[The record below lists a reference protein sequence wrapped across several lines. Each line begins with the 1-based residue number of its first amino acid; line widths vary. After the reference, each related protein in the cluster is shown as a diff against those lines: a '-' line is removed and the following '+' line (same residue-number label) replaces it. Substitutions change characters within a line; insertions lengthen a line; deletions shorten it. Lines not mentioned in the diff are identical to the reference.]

1 MWAAVRF
8 GWTPDQFRALTPAQ
22 VALLRKEDERR
33 TVELGNLVRDAV
45 QNAVANAMRKKG
57 KKPQPLFR
65 KRPKKQAD
73 QKKKLSKKKLR
84 RIEESARRLKVR

>member
-1 MWAAVRF
+1 MRF

-57 KKPQPLFR
+57 KKQQPLFK
-65 KRPKKQAD
+65 KRPKRPD
-73 QKKKLSKKKLR
+73 EKKRLSKKKLR

>member
-1 MWAAVRF
+1 M
-8 GWTPDQFRALTPAQ
+8 
-22 VALLRKEDERR
+22 
-33 TVELGNLVRDAV
+33 RDAV

-65 KRPKKQAD
+65 KRPKKKAD
-73 QKKKLSKKKLR
+73 EKKKLSKKKLR

>member
-1 MWAAVRF
+1 MRF

-57 KKPQPLFR
+57 KKQQPLFR
-65 KRPKKQAD
+65 KRPKRPD
-73 QKKKLSKKKLR
+73 EKKRLSKKKLR
-84 RIEESARRLKVR
+84 RIEESARGLKVRQ

>member
-1 MWAAVRF
+1 MRF

-22 VALLRKEDERR
+22 LALLRKEDERR
-33 TVELGNLVRDAV
+33 TVELGNLVRDAA

-57 KKPQPLFR
+57 KKQQPLFK
-65 KRPKKQAD
+65 KRPKRAD
-73 QKKKLSKKKLR
+73 EKKRLSKKRLR

>member
-1 MWAAVRF
+1 MRF

-22 VALLRKEDERR
+22 VALLRREDERR

-65 KRPKKQAD
+65 KRPKRPDERKR
-73 QKKKLSKKKLR
+73 LSKKKLR

>member
-1 MWAAVRF
+1 MRF

-45 QNAVANAMRKKG
+45 QNALANAMRKKG

-65 KRPKKQAD
+65 KRPKKKAD
-73 QKKKLSKKKLR
+73 EKKKLSKKKLR

>member
-1 MWAAVRF
+1 MRF

-33 TVELGNLVRDAV
+33 TVELGSLVRDAV

-57 KKPQPLFR
+57 KKPQPLFK
-65 KRPKKQAD
+65 KRPKGPDEK
-73 QKKKLSKKKLR
+73 KKKLSKKKLR
-84 RIEESARRLKVR
+84 RIEESAQRLKVR

>member
-1 MWAAVRF
+1 MRF

-22 VALLRKEDERR
+22 LALLRKEDERR

-57 KKPQPLFR
+57 KKQQPLFR
-65 KRPKKQAD
+65 KRPRRAEGKR
-73 QKKKLSKKKLR
+73 KLSKKRAR
-84 RIEESARRLKVR
+84 RIEESARRLKVRQ

>member
-1 MWAAVRF
+1 MRF

-33 TVELGNLVRDAV
+33 TVEIGNLVRDAV

-57 KKPQPLFR
+57 KKQQPLFR
-65 KRPKKQAD
+65 KRPKRPD
-73 QKKKLSKKKLR
+73 EKKRLSKKKLR
-84 RIEESARRLKVR
+84 RIEESARRLKVRQ

>member
-1 MWAAVRF
+1 MRF

-22 VALLRKEDERR
+22 VALLRREDERR

-65 KRPKKQAD
+65 KRPRRAD
-73 QKKKLSKKKLR
+73 EKKKKLSKKKLR
-84 RIEESARRLKVR
+84 RIEESAQRLKVR

>member
-1 MWAAVRF
+1 MRF

-65 KRPKKQAD
+65 KRPKKKAD
-73 QKKKLSKKKLR
+73 EKKKLSKKKLR

>member
-1 MWAAVRF
+1 MRF

-33 TVELGNLVRDAV
+33 TVELGSLVRDAV

-65 KRPKKQAD
+65 KRPKRAD
-73 QKKKLSKKKLR
+73 EKKKKLGKKKLR
-84 RIEESARRLKVR
+84 RIEESAQRLKVR

>member
-1 MWAAVRF
+1 MRF

-22 VALLRKEDERR
+22 LALLRKEDERR

-57 KKPQPLFR
+57 KKLQPLFR
-65 KRPKKQAD
+65 KLPKRAD
-73 QKKKLSKKKLR
+73 EKKRLGKKKLR

>member
-1 MWAAVRF
+1 M
-8 GWTPDQFRALTPAQ
+8 
-22 VALLRKEDERR
+22 
-33 TVELGNLVRDAV
+33 RDAV

-65 KRPKKQAD
+65 KRPKRAD
-73 QKKKLSKKKLR
+73 KKKKLSKKRLR

>member
-1 MWAAVRF
+1 MRF

-22 VALLRKEDERR
+22 IILLRKEDERR

-57 KKPQPLFR
+57 KKPQSLFK
-65 KRPKKQAD
+65 KRPKRAD
-73 QKKKLSKKKLR
+73 EKKKLSKKKLR
-84 RIEESARRLKVR
+84 RIEESARRLKVRQ

>member
-1 MWAAVRF
+1 MRF

-45 QNAVANAMRKKG
+45 QNAVSNAMRKKG

-65 KRPKKQAD
+65 KRPKKKAD
-73 QKKKLSKKKLR
+73 EKKKLSKKKLR

>member
-1 MWAAVRF
+1 MRF
-8 GWTPDQFRALTPAQ
+8 GWTPGQFRALTPAQ
-22 VALLRKEDERR
+22 LALLRKEDERR

-57 KKPQPLFR
+57 KKPQSLFKKR
-65 KRPKKQAD
+65 KAGDRSPGRIG
-73 QKKKLSKKKLR
+73 KKKMG